1 MTPTDQPTENEIEAA
16 ARALF
21 EEGCF
26 YNWWPIAT
34 KSYDEFAVTDPVG
47 VNELRGIAERMLTVA
62 AQARA
67 EANPG

>member
-1 MTPTDQPTENEIEAA
+1 MPQTYQPTQTEIEAA

-26 YNWWPIAT
+26 YNWWPIST
-34 KSYDEFAVTDPVG
+34 TSYEDFAITDPVG
-47 VNELRGIAERMLTVA
+47 VSELRGIAERMLMVA

-67 EANPG
+67 EANLT